1 MWLNIE
7 DTTEGMKKSAIG
19 QDEKIVFAVAR
30 LTDKY
35 KQDEF
40 IKTKKK
46 DTGTIKEI
54 AGFLCHV
61 QNYALAM
68 WMLLGYIRQ

>member
-7 DTTEGMKKSAIG
+7 DITEGMKKSAIG

-40 IKTKKK
+40 IKTKKGHRNNQRNCWISLSCAK
-46 DTGTIKEI
+46 
-54 AGFLCHV
+54 LCFSHV
-61 QNYALAM
+61 DAPWIY
-68 WMLLGYIRQ
+68 